1 MTFPSYNKTNS
12 AVALQFKK
20 METNEGAAAAG
31 VVGGAPPR
39 DEQLQ
44 QPQPQA
50 EAQAW
55 AQAQQVLPQVQLQ
68 SQLQPMSLIDA
79 PESHSTASRG
89 SVPQQFFT
97 VPKYVFTSFISVCE
111 RIGESVA
118 SVLGLDDSHFQ
129 EYVDTMTPE
138 EMAEA
143 EAILQQRLAE
153 DELMA
158 TNSLYNN
165 NLSLVEATIPSASD
179 IIVNEDDTSAVDVE
193 AVILADNKL

>member
-1 MTFPSYNKTNS
+1 
-12 AVALQFKK
+12 
-20 METNEGAAAAG
+20 METKQGAAAAA
-31 VVGGAPPR
+31 VGGGASPR
-39 DEQLQ
+39 NEQLQ
-44 QPQPQA
+44 QPQPQPQA

-55 AQAQQVLPQVQLQ
+55 AQAQPVLPQVQPQL
-68 SQLQPMSLIDA
+68 QLQPMSLVESTA
-79 PESHSTASRG
+79 LESHSTTSRG

-179 IIVNEDDTSAVDVE
+179 IMVNEDDASAVDVE